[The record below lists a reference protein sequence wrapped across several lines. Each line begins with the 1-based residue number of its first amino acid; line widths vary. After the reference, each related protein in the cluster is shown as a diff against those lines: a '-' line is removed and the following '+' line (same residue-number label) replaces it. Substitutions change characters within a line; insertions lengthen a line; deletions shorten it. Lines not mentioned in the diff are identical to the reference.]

1 MSSPLPRFEIG
12 APMNV
17 SHFIGELRKELVRI
31 DEVILAMERLAGVQ
45 PRRRGRP
52 PGLDSVRRRRQGVES
67 GQIQKAFHAGNG
79 QV

>member
-52 PGLDSVRRRRQGVES
+52 PGVHSVRRRTQGVEC
-67 GQIQKAFHAGNG
+67 GQIQTVFHAGDG